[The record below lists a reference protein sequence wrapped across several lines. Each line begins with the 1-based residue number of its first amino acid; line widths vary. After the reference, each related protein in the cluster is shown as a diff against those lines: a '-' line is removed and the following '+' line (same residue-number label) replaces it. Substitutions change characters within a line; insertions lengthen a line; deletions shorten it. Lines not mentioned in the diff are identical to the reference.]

1 MESINLH
8 LTGGYYL
15 EEKGSRPKFAIS
27 DQRHLL
33 SAQILGGCPFGVA
46 LLGED
51 AETNPCDLK
60 ASFSGLQIVG
70 VKVRSLYDLIYR
82 NSRWLV
88 YS

>member
-1 MESINLH
+1 
-8 LTGGYYL
+8 L
-15 EEKGSRPKFAIS
+15 EEKDSRPKFAIS

-70 VKVRSLYDLIYR
+70 VSEVTQNANVMQIRYGPAV
-82 NSRWLV
+82 LV
-88 YS
+88 S